1 MTTYTPRL
9 NLPFIEAAQAQKHV
23 THNAALERLDII
35 VQLQVQQFG
44 ATTPPNTAQEGES
57 WALGTAPTGVWAGQ
71 NARIATFSGGGWIYF
86 IPRPGWRAWGV
97 AEAVLRVWTDTG
109 WVNAGLD
116 ASNLNNLPGVGIGAA
131 SDQVNR
137 LTVSAPATLLNHAGG
152 GHQVKV
158 NKASAGDTASLL
170 YQNAF
175 SGRAEMGLA
184 GNDDFSVKVSAT
196 GSTWRTAL
204 TAVAATGG
212 VQLHH
217 FAQLVPG
224 TAPAAPARGTVYYDD
239 AGNVLRCFDGAAWQD
254 LF

>member
-1 MTTYTPRL
+1 
-9 NLPFIEAAQAQKHV
+9 
-23 THNAALERLDII
+23 
-35 VQLQVQQFG
+35 VQQFE
-44 ATTPPNTAQEGES
+44 ATVPATSPLNGQS
-57 WALGTAPTGVWAGQ
+57 WALGTAPTGVWAGHGGQ
-71 NARIATFSGGGWIYF
+71 IASYVGDGWYF
-86 IPRPGWRAWGV
+86 ITPGPGWRAWGL
-97 AEAVLRVWTDTG
+97 AEGALKVWGGAT
-109 WVNAGLD
+109 WNPVGLD
-116 ASNLNNLPGVGIGAA
+116 ASNLNNLPGIGVGAA
-131 SDQVNR
+131 SDPTNR

-184 GNDDFSVKVSAT
+184 GTDDFSVKVSAT
-196 GSTWRTAL
+196 GGTWRTAL

-217 FAQLVPG
+217 FALLVPG

-239 AGNVLRCFDGAAWQD
+239 DAGMCCAALTGRFGGTCSKGCDPWRGSKGALPPGCAVPRGIFDQKKPKKTISG
-254 LF
+254 